1 MKTKDEI
8 KVALKNMYDSYKN
21 IVEPMDKDGYLSMS
35 LIAGIYVLNWVLCGE
50 YRLPTEDELN
60 GK

>member
-8 KVALKNMYDSYKN
+8 KDALKNIYDSYT
-21 IVEPMDKDGYLSMS
+21 IVEPLDKNGYLSIG
-35 LIAGIYVLNWVLCGE
+35 LITAVYALQWVLCGE
-50 YRLPTEDELN
+50 FRLPTEDELN